1 MSIKLTGTV
10 LIGIGLFMYL
20 QAETLVLQNGANGYT
35 GCTDTYLIMNSA
47 AAQGTKDKLEVE
59 GYHCAACIDE
69 RLLIKFDLSSISKTA
84 QVTKATLSL
93 YSTAQPRPGSATV
106 NVYTISKAW
115 DEAAANWTKAT
126 SSVSWAKAGGDY
138 DPTAVATYTYSEEVN
153 VWHTIDVTAVVSQF
167 IKNPA
172 TNFGLHFF
180 MEPAMY
186 TVRYTSSNSTDQA
199 HRPKLTI
206 EMNTSAINNVQ
217 KAINS
222 GAMAVSQSPHEL
234 ILRVPGTGM
243 QNAELITADGRVVAR
258 ATGTNGQI
266 SMTIS
271 SLPAGMYFVSVKSTQ
286 DNAVRKIL
294 LQK

>member
-1 MSIKLTGTV
+1 MSIKLTGS
-10 LIGIGLFMYL
+10 LIIGIALFLYL
-20 QAETLVLQNGANGYT
+20 QAETLELQNGANGYT
-35 GCTDTYLIMNSA
+35 GCTDTYLIMNST

-69 RLLIKFDLSSISKTA
+69 RLLVRFDLSAISQTA
-84 QVTKATLSL
+84 VATKATLSL

-106 NVYTISKAW
+106 NVYKISKAW
-115 DEAAANWTKAT
+115 DEATANWTKAT

-138 DPTAVATYTYSEEVN
+138 DPTAVATYTYGEEVN

-199 HRPKLTI
+199 LRPKLTL

-217 KAINS
+217 KVINS
-222 GAMAVSQSPHEL
+222 GAIAVSQSPHEL
-234 ILRVPGTGM
+234 ILRMPGTGL

-271 SLPAGMYFVSVKSTQ
+271 SLPAGMYFVSVKSAQ
-286 DNAVRKIL
+286 DNVVKKIT